1 MVEYGDQERNF
12 MMERG
17 VTASEITTGGVERG
31 STELEIMTAVL
42 QKSVWRLNLF
52 LKSGTHGS

>member
-17 VTASEITTGGVERG
+17 ITVSKITTGGVERG
-31 STELEIMTAVL
+31 TELEVVTAVL
-42 QKSVWRLNLF
+42 QKSVWGLNLF